1 MAAFSDFLELL
12 LLQVTL
18 ENAATA
24 VGGTTMYVSLHTAW
38 TEATGDDATFTEV
51 TGGTYARIGVTSA
64 TGWDT
69 TVTSGVTIIDNNGAI
84 TFATATADWGTIIA
98 FGIWDASSAGNLY
111 FHGQVIPSVIISTN
125 DTFEFADAALV
136 IELQ

>member
-12 LLQVTL
+12 IAQVTL

-24 VGGTTMYVSLHTAW
+24 VGATTMYVSLHTDW
-38 TEATGDDATFTEV
+38 TAATGDDATFTEV
-51 TGGTYARIGVTSA
+51 ATGSYARDPVTST

-69 TVTSGVTIIDNNGAI
+69 TVAAGVTTIDNNGAI
-84 TFATATADWGTIIA
+84 TFVTATANWGLIVA
-98 FGIWDASSAGNLY
+98 FGIWDAVTTGNLY
-111 FHGQVIPSVIISTN
+111 FHGEVIPSVQINTN